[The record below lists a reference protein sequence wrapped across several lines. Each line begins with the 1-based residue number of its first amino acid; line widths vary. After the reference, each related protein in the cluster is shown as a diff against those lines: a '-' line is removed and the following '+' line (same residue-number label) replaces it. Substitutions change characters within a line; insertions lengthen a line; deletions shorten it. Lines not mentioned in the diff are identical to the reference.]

1 MSQWLLGWWRTCWW
15 VGGLWSMG
23 CWSTC
28 WWVGSRWIG
37 VGHIDGS
44 VVGGPWFCNTPEF
57 TWEFSKA
64 LRGKR
69 RRSKCSNFYVTKN
82 LRSICF
88 YVLNR
93 LKLIQSWF
101 KNRSICVLLFIAVSS
116 TIFFFNPFANNIPPI
131 EKQGNWFAPA
141 KYLINP
147 YKKDFL
153 DEDIG
158 Q

>member
-1 MSQWLLGWWRTCWW
+1 MVGGSVEDLLVSQWLVGWLSTCRW
-15 VGGLWSMG
+15 VGG
-23 CWSTC
+23 
-28 WWVGSRWIG
+28 RWIG

-69 RRSKCSNFYVTKN
+69 RRSKCSNFYITKN

-116 TIFFFNPFANNIPPI
+116 SIFFNPFANNIPPK

-153 DEDIG
+153 DEDKG